1 MGERGRVARVL
12 LDTPLPQLDHPFDY
26 RVPDALDD
34 LVVAGV
40 RVTVP
45 LRGGTRFA
53 DGFVIERV
61 DNGEFPGEL
70 GDIESVVSPAPVLS
84 HETYT
89 FARAVA
95 DRQAGSVI
103 DVLRLAIPPRYVR
116 AEKAY
121 LASHAVHGP
130 TPPTPPTTTPT
141 ISQTVTP
148 ATPPTLPA
156 GPNSLTGFDGW
167 HPEEGAKYVVSV
179 PGSVCEL
186 ATLEWVP
193 SWARLFAELAAQALA
208 RGQSSILAVPDFRD
222 IDVCEKALIAA
233 GLDDFL
239 CRVDAKQ
246 SGQQRYLTFLRCLE
260 PTPLIVLGNRS
271 APLAPAHNVGLIA
284 LWDDGDESFCEPLA
298 PYAHARDVALMRQ
311 QAVGATLVLA
321 GHTRSTEAQRL
332 VSVGWAQE
340 VSGARGDHP
349 NIQRADQEMADEDDR
364 HPRIPSQAILGARS
378 AVKQGPIL
386 IQVSSPGFASALAC
400 TKCRER
406 ARCNH
411 CAGPLGA
418 VRKGAP
424 PTCRWCGKLASAWAC
439 PTCQNRDL
447 KHLSPGSEGTAD
459 ELGRV
464 FPGVKVIIADG
475 NHSIQNVDSTPAV
488 VIATPGAEPVAQ
500 GGYAA
505 ILLLDGERMRMR
517 ENLRVNEDVIRH
529 WSNAAALAAP
539 DAIVYLVGAGDELG
553 TVMTTGGQAEFAQR
567 ELADRHALRLPPAV
581 RVASVSGPLSDV
593 TDTCAGVAVHP
604 GVRVLGPVGTGDG
617 NSRALVTF
625 DYRDGDMMATT
636 LRASVIQS
644 ATRGSRRVK
653 RPDQPKRV
661 LRLRVRFDD
670 TDIDSL

>member
-1 MGERGRVARVL
+1 MGQRGKVARVL

-26 RVPDALDD
+26 RVPDALDG
-34 LVVAGV
+34 LAVAGV

-70 GDIESVVSPAPVLS
+70 GNIESVVSPVPVLS
-84 HETYT
+84 PQTYT

-121 LASHAVHGP
+121 LAAHAIHEP
-130 TPPTPPTTTPT
+130 TPPPPP
-141 ISQTVTP
+141 Q
-148 ATPPTLPA
+148 A
-156 GPNSLTGFDGW
+156 GPGSLTDFESW
-167 HPEEGAKYVVSV
+167 NPEQGAKYVVSV
-179 PGSVCEL
+179 PASVCEL
-186 ATLEWVP
+186 ATEEWIP

-222 IDVCEKALIAA
+222 IDLCEKAIIAA
-233 GLDDFL
+233 GLQDFL
-239 CRVDAKQ
+239 ARVDAKQ

-260 PTPLIVLGNRS
+260 TTPLIVLGNRS

-321 GHTRSTEAQRL
+321 GYTRSTEAQRL

-340 VSGARGDHP
+340 VSGAQHIRPH
-349 NIQRADQEMADEDDR
+349 IQRADQEMADENDR
-364 HPRIPSQAILGARS
+364 HSRIPSHAILGARS

-386 IQVSSPGFASALAC
+386 IQVSSPGYASALAC
-400 TKCRER
+400 TRCRER

-418 VRKGAP
+418 VRKDGP

-464 FPGVKVIIADG
+464 FPGVKVVIADG
-475 NHSIQNVDSTPAV
+475 THSIQNVDGTPAI
-488 VIATPGAEPVAQ
+488 VIATPGAEPVAA

-505 ILLLDGERMRMR
+505 ILLLDGERMRLR
-517 ENLRVNEDVIRH
+517 ESLRVNEDVIRH
-529 WSNAAALAAP
+529 WSNASALAAS

-553 TVMTTGGQAEFAQR
+553 TVMTTWGQAEFAKR

-581 RVASVSGPLSDV
+581 RVASVSGPLADV
-593 TDTCAGVAVHP
+593 TDTCAGVAAQS
-604 GVRVLGPVGTGDG
+604 GVRVLGPVGAGEG

-625 DYRDGDMMATT
+625 DYRDGDMIATT

>member
-26 RVPDALDD
+26 RVPDSLDD
-34 LVVAGV
+34 LVAAGV

-70 GDIESVVSPAPVLS
+70 GDIESVVSPVPVLS
-84 HETYT
+84 PQTYA

-103 DVLRLAIPPRYVR
+103 DVLRLALPPRYVR

-121 LASHAVHGP
+121 LAAQANASTTTSSP
-130 TPPTPPTTTPT
+130 TP
-141 ISQTVTP
+141 VP
-148 ATPPTLPA
+148 APET
-156 GPNSLTGFDGW
+156 LTGFDDW
-167 HPEEGAKYVVSV
+167 QPEHGAKYVVSV
-179 PGSVCEL
+179 PASVCEL
-186 ATLEWVP
+186 SSAEWVP
-193 SWARLFAELAAQALA
+193 AWAVLFAELAARAVAL
-208 RGQSSILAVPDFRD
+208 GQSSILAVPDFRD

-233 GLDDFL
+233 GLGDLL

-260 PTPLIVLGNRS
+260 PTPLVVLGNRS
-271 APLAPAHNVGLIA
+271 APLAPVYNLGLIA

-311 QAVGATLVLA
+311 QSTEATLVLA
-321 GHTRSTEAQRL
+321 AHTRSTEAQRL

-340 VSGARGDHP
+340 VTGSQGYRP
-349 NIQRADQEMADEDDR
+349 NMLRADQEIAEEDGR
-364 HPRIPSQAILGARS
+364 HARIPSQAILGARS
-378 AVKQGPIL
+378 AVKMGPIL
-386 IQVSSPGFASALAC
+386 IQVSSPGYASALAC

-439 PTCQNRDL
+439 PTCNNRDL
-447 KHLSPGSEGTAD
+447 KHLSPGSEGTAE

-475 NHSIQNVDSTPAV
+475 NHSIQNVDSGPAV
-488 VIATPGAEPVAQ
+488 VIATPGAEPLAA

-505 ILLLDGERMRMR
+505 ILLLDGERMRLR
-517 ENLRVNEDVIRH
+517 ENLRVNEDVIRQ

-539 DAIVYLVGAGDELG
+539 DAPVYLVGAGEELG
-553 TVMTTGGQAEFAQR
+553 TVMTSWNQAEFAKR

-581 RVASVSGPLSDV
+581 RVASVSGPLIDV
-593 TDTCAGVAVHP
+593 TDTCASIASHP
-604 GVRVLGPVGTGDG
+604 GVRVLGPVGTGEG